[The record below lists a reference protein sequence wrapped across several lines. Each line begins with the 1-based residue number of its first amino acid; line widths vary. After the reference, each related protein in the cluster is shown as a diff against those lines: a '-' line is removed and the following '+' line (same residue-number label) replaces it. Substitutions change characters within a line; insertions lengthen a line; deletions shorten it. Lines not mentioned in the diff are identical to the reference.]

1 MIRKSPPSE
10 RFLNV
15 IHRQSIAKRDACYW
29 LGFLEGVAASGSIES
44 GELEPLLAHSEKF
57 LSEFDDDDARDLV
70 EDLTLS
76 WPDQSAEAYSMVQD
90 IVEVRL
96 AELDMDTGYNLT
108 NRFLGFL
115 KGVACDGH
123 VFKSEVEAILGFLA
137 IHPKLLG
144 DARVENVRRV
154 AARTLEDGVITLDE
168 SDELCGWIA
177 RLVGDSFADTGVS
190 TPQDIGAS
198 ELFTYSIDINDLK
211 EATVVMTGEFLR
223 IGLTRPQIRVY
234 LEKMGARCVEGVSKK
249 VDILFV
255 AQEASKYW
263 ATPNAGTKLIK
274 AHQLRSKGEKPTLV
288 SELALLKIL
297 KD

>member
-1 MIRKSPPSE
+1 MIRRSPPSE

-15 IHRQSIAKRDACYW
+15 IHRKSIAKRDACYW
-29 LGFLEGVAASGSIES
+29 LGFLEGVASSGSIEN
-44 GELEPLLAHSEKF
+44 GELEPLLAHSESF

-70 EDLTLS
+70 EDLRLS
-76 WPDQSAEAYSMVQD
+76 WPDQSEEAFNMVQD
-90 IVEVRL
+90 IIEVRL
-96 AELDMDTGYNLT
+96 SEFDMNEGHNLT

-115 KGVACDGH
+115 KGIACDGH
-123 VFKSEVEAILGFLA
+123 VFESEAAAILNFLNS
-137 IHPKLLG
+137 HTKLKG
-144 DARVENVRRV
+144 DPRVENVRRV
-154 AARTLEDGVITLDE
+154 AASSLEDGVITADE
-168 SDELCGWIA
+168 SDEICGWIA

-190 TPQDIGAS
+190 TPQDIGSS
-198 ELFTYSIDINDLK
+198 EMFAYSITQADINQS
-211 EATVVMTGEFLR
+211 TVVMTGEFLR
-223 IGLTRPQIRVY
+223 VGLTRPQIRVY
-234 LEKMGARCVEGVSKK
+234 LEKMGAICVEGVSKK

-288 SELALLKIL
+288 SELALMKIL